1 VLGENDGM
9 PRLPD
14 LDVLPVH
21 SQERDQPGHAQ
32 GVRDAEE
39 APAIAADRLWQLRL
53 DSELVYVWQ
62 LRLDSELVY
71 VGDVGTTE
79 PGRASSRRGNLAGK
93 KGNDIEYAYASCSA
107 GEVVAGACNGG
118 VNDRHVHPMEP
129 RTARVSARWTF

>member
-1 VLGENDGM
+1 VGFHSND
-9 PRLPD
+9 
-14 LDVLPVH
+14 
-21 SQERDQPGHAQ
+21 
-32 GVRDAEE
+32 VRGATIAID
-39 APAIAADRLWQLRL
+39 PASGTAADRVPALAKGRGAEVGWRFQPDENFTATVAL
-53 DSELVYVWQ
+53 WQ